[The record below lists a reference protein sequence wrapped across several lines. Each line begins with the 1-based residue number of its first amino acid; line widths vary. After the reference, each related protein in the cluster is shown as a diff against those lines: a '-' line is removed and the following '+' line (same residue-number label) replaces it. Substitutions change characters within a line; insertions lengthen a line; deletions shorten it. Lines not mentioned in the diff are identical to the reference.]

1 MDTNEDRHGRMLWNR
16 LKSGDRLVIRCAC
29 GQEHQIEKRGKTLG
43 LITVAMVE
51 VRRAV
56 KRFKRGK
63 KA

>member
-1 MDTNEDRHGRMLWNR
+1 MLWNR

-43 LITVAMVE
+43 LITVAIVE

>member
-1 MDTNEDRHGRMLWNR
+1 MLWNR

-43 LITVAMVE
+43 LITLAAIE

-56 KRFKRGK
+56 KRFARRGK
-63 KA
+63 K